1 MTFPRSVRSKH
12 QIVAKGQEIY
22 DKKLRNKL
30 ESDYRGQI
38 VAIEIDSEDYFLGAS
53 VVEAVKE
60 AKKKYPDNLFYFVKV
75 GFPAVN
81 IHR

>member
-1 MTFPRSVRSKH
+1 MASPKSAKKN
-12 QIVAKGQEIY
+12 QIAAKGQELY
-22 DKKLRNKL
+22 DRKLRNKL
-30 ESDYRGQI
+30 EPEYRGQI

-53 VVEAVKE
+53 FVEAVKK
-60 AKKKYPDNLFYFVKV
+60 AKKKYPDKLFYFVKV